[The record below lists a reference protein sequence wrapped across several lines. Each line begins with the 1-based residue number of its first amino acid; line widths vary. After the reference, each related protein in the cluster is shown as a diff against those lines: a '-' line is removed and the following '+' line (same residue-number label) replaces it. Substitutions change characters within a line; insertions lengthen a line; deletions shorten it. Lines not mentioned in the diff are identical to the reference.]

1 MFEEQERFI
10 KNLVTI
16 SPQEQKQLAAKSVFI
31 SGCGGLGGFVG
42 EYLTRLGLGSLVFC
56 DFDKFELDNMNRQLL
71 CIGETLGKNKAMTA
85 TERSLAINPSI
96 KARAVTQKL
105 TKDNADS
112 IISGCDLVVDALD
125 NIADRIMLENA
136 AQKNGVPL
144 ISAAV
149 KGYMGQVVVSLPG
162 DFTVFKLYDNYTERK
177 EVGTLSL
184 VAGITAGYAA
194 TEAIKLL
201 SGDNSG
207 SKRVLI
213 IDTFNRRLETITLK

>member
-1 MFEEQERFI
+1 
-10 KNLVTI
+10 
-16 SPQEQKQLAAKSVFI
+16 
-31 SGCGGLGGFVG
+31 
-42 EYLTRLGLGSLVFC
+42 
-56 DFDKFELDNMNRQLL
+56 
-71 CIGETLGKNKAMTA
+71 
-85 TERSLAINPSI
+85 
-96 KARAVTQKL
+96 
-105 TKDNADS
+105 
-112 IISGCDLVVDALD
+112 
-125 NIADRIMLENA
+125 
-136 AQKNGVPL
+136 
-144 ISAAV
+144 
-149 KGYMGQVVVSLPG
+149 MGQVVVSLPG

>member
-71 CIGETLGKNKAMTA
+71 CTGETLGKNKAITA

-125 NIADRIMLENA
+125 NIADRIMLEKA
-136 AQKNGVPL
+136 AQK
-144 ISAAV
+144 
-149 KGYMGQVVVSLPG
+149 
-162 DFTVFKLYDNYTERK
+162 
-177 EVGTLSL
+177 
-184 VAGITAGYAA
+184 
-194 TEAIKLL
+194 
-201 SGDNSG
+201 
-207 SKRVLI
+207 KR
-213 IDTFNRRLETITLK
+213 RASY